1 MTQCSLT
8 ALRIGNFK
16 AFADTQRIPLK
27 PITLIFG
34 PNSAGKSSVIH
45 SLAFV
50 HEAQFGRLKRGQA
63 PLDVHETELGGASI
77 DLGGFMQFVYRHDTS
92 TEMEWGAELRVC
104 DAVEPTP
111 TEERNVLLTVRV
123 GTSSSKARTDSRN
136 GAPHVQSV
144 EFVVDGEPF
153 MKASYR
159 ESENAE
165 LARLRVDTLNMRHPR
180 IQKTLVEAVRGSNE
194 PNEFSL
200 ADYAEEISNN
210 VTDDKISLTVR
221 GVFGIQLLASHV
233 YDDSGAGVLGN
244 MALNGNANEYFWWML
259 QSFVRNC
266 TNVLD
271 RAYSS
276 MEYLGPI
283 RTLPPRH
290 FTSGNSEAGEWNTGN
305 SSAWDVLMRDEAV
318 RERVNLW
325 LRGRRET
332 SRAAWQEATLDE
344 MAGNQKP
351 SEKSFMTTQYELSVD
366 RYTANSALS
375 DVLAAAFSE
384 PLTLL
389 KRREMLTKELAA
401 VYAELNDMYEADQAR
416 VEQYAQELEPWITRI
431 KAAQSTEEADSI
443 RNEAMEFFAAQ
454 ERRRMSDPAEW
465 EEIQQQQDIA
475 QAQALDAKDRADK
488 FLQALD
494 ERRAASIHEL
504 RLWDYDKKTMVSFRD
519 VGFGISQVLPVLATA
534 YGSRGR
540 VIAIEQPEIHLHP
553 ALQAELGDVF
563 IESATGESQNTFIL
577 ETHSEHLIL
586 RLLRRVREKKIS
598 PADMCVLFVEPT
610 DHGSQVRELEYDED
624 GDFIDEWPG
633 GFFEEAYREKF
644 AGR

>member
-1 MTQCSLT
+1 MTQRSLT

-34 PNSAGKSSVIH
+34 PNSAGKSSIIQ
-45 SLAFV
+45 SLAFA
-50 HEAQFGRLKRGQA
+50 HEAQFGRPRRGQP
-63 PLDVHETELGGASI
+63 PLDVHQTELGGASI
-77 DLGGFMQFVYRHDTS
+77 DLGGFVQFVYRHDIG
-92 TEMEWGAELRVC
+92 TEMEWGAELRVFDVC
-104 DAVEPTP
+104 ESKP
-111 TEERNVLLTVRV
+111 TEARNVLLTVRI
-123 GTSSSKARTDSRN
+123 GTSSSKVRARSRN
-136 GAPHVQSV
+136 ITPHVQSV

-159 ESENAE
+159 ESESAAI
-165 LARLRVDTLNMRHPR
+165 ARLRVDTLNMRHPR

-200 ADYAEEISNN
+200 ANYAEEINNN

-233 YDDSGAGVLGN
+233 YDDSGVGVLGN

-259 QSFVRNC
+259 QAFARNC
-266 TNVLD
+266 TEALD
-271 RAYSS
+271 GACSS

-290 FTSGNSEAGEWNTGN
+290 FTSGSSEGGEWSTSNGL
-305 SSAWDVLMRDEAV
+305 AWDVLMRDEAV

-332 SRAAWQEATLDE
+332 SRAAWQEATLNQ
-344 MAGNQKP
+344 MAENQKP
-351 SEKSFMTTQYELSVD
+351 SEKSFMTTPYELMVD
-366 RYTANSALS
+366 RYTANSDLRHALT
-375 DVLAAAFSE
+375 AAFGE

-389 KRREMLTKELAA
+389 QRREMLTKELTE
-401 VYAELNDMYEADQAR
+401 VYAELNELYEADQAR
-416 VEQYAQELEPWITRI
+416 VELYARELEPWITRV
-431 KAAQSTEEADSI
+431 KAASSAAEAESVLS
-443 RNEAMEFFAAQ
+443 EAMGFFAAQ
-454 ERRRMSDPAEW
+454 ERARMSDPAEW
-465 EEIQQQQDIA
+465 EETLQHQDIE
-475 QAQALDAKDRADK
+475 QAHALDAKDRADK
-488 FLQALD
+488 FVQALD
-494 ERRAASIHEL
+494 ERGAASISEL
-504 RLWDYDKKTMVSFRD
+504 RLWDYDKKAMVSLRD
-519 VGFGISQVLPVLATA
+519 VGFGISQVLPVLAA
-534 YGSRGR
+534 AFGSTER
-540 VIAIEQPEIHLHP
+540 VILIEQPEIHLHP

-563 IESATGESQNTFIL
+563 IESATGDRQNTFIL

-586 RLLRRVREKKIS
+586 RLLRRVREKRIS
-598 PADMCVLFVEPT
+598 PADMCVLFIEPT

-633 GFFEEAYREKF
+633 GFFEEAFREKF